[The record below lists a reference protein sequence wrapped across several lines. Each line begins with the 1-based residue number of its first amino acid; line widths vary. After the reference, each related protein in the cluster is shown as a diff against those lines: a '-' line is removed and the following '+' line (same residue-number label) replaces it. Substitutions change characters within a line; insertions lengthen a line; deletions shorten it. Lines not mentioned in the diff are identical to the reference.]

1 MKSVFVYEFEDGCCV
16 RREIEAIDS
25 TLNMTRDVKINKW
38 TRGTQDKLIIMCNSC
53 YLGNVKVSYG
63 DFTY

>member
-1 MKSVFVYEFEDGCCV
+1 MNLKMGAVFVEKLKLL
-16 RREIEAIDS
+16 I
-25 TLNMTRDVKINKW
+25 LHPNMTRDVKINKW